1 MDDRTELIRTL
12 SAIDLSTGILVEGIQ
27 AGLHHS
33 VFRGQ
38 GIEFSEIREYVPGDD
53 IRSIDWKVTARYDRP
68 FIKEFSEERDQTFYF
83 VVDISGSGGFGSKVT
98 KQRKTLEVLAGLAFA
113 AVRNNDRIGLL
124 LVSDHVEKFIPARSG
139 RKHLVSLF
147 NAVIAHTAASTKTDL
162 AAAATFLANA
172 LPRRCSVI
180 VLSDFLSPPFIRP
193 FSILRRRHEVIA
205 IRITDPRERE
215 LPDVGSIEIE
225 DPETGEQL
233 LVDTSDREFR
243 DRYAALVSEADE
255 GLHADFARTRIADV
269 RLSTDEPYGTV
280 LNRFF
285 AGLARRRSYGRVL

>member
-1 MDDRTELIRTL
+1 M
-12 SAIDLSTGILVEGIQ
+12 
-27 AGLHHS
+27 
-33 VFRGQ
+33 
-38 GIEFSEIREYVPGDD
+38 
-53 IRSIDWKVTARYDRP
+53 
-68 FIKEFSEERDQTFYF
+68 
-83 VVDISGSGGFGSKVT
+83 
-98 KQRKTLEVLAGLAFA
+98 
-113 AVRNNDRIGLL
+113 
-124 LVSDHVEKFIPARSG
+124 
-139 RKHLVSLF
+139 
-147 NAVIAHTAASTKTDL
+147 IAHTAASTKTDL